1 MLAIEARRTL
11 DRGQERR
18 LQHVLRVDRVP
29 AQVQGQPQQF
39 RCGAVEQFGERCG
52 IAAIAPAQEQSGRPI
67 EHRPYWIARPLALHG
82 FPTTMPAGA
91 GEDALRRQGPS
102 LACRPT
108 S

>member
-11 DRGQERR
+11 DRRQERC

-29 AQVQGQPQQF
+29 TQVPQRL
-39 RCGAVEQFGERCG
+39 RCGAVEQFGERRG

-67 EHRPYWIARPLALHG
+67 EHRPYWIAMPLALHG

-102 LACRPT
+102 IGCGLA